1 MRLLIIGG
9 VAAGTK
15 AAARA
20 RREYPE
26 ATVTIVTQDEYVA
39 YAGCGLPYFVGG
51 EISEAKEL
59 IVRTPEEFK
68 QENGITVLTRH
79 QAVQLDAAAH
89 TVLVRDLTQGS
100 EHTFPYEKLI
110 LATGALPL
118 IPAIDGI
125 GLKRVSTVRGLTDAK
140 KIRAL
145 LDTGKLHHAVVIG
158 GGFIGL
164 EMAEN
169 LARHGLAVSVVELR
183 PAILPGFDPEI
194 AALAKNHLVDHGV
207 QVYMGEAV
215 TRILGNAHG
224 EAVGVE
230 TDART
235 LPADLVI
242 LSAGIRPNTEVAAA
256 AGVTTD
262 GRGLI
267 LVDEY
272 LQTNLP
278 DIFAVGDCA
287 SVRNRLTGADT
298 YSPMGSTA
306 NKTGRL
312 VVANL
317 FAPTEAFPGVQGT
330 TIVRLF
336 KLNAARTGL
345 SADEARAAGY
355 DIETVLVPTPDRAHY
370 YPGNRTIITKLIA
383 DRATHRVLGAQ
394 VVGEGVVDK
403 PIDTLALG
411 IAMGITVEAL
421 SGMDLAYTPPFA
433 SALSSS
439 IVAANV
445 MLNKLAGKVRG
456 VSPCV
461 LALDDPALQL
471 VDVRTEPEF
480 LIAAIPE
487 AVNIPLQELHER
499 LGELDP
505 ARPTV
510 VVCKVGRRA
519 YGAALHLQQQGFTDV
534 RILDGGMTAWPYE
547 TV

>member
-1 MRLLIIGG
+1 MQLLIIGG

-20 RREYPE
+20 KREYPDAE
-26 ATVTIVTQDEYVA
+26 VTIITQDDYVA

-51 EISEAKEL
+51 IISEAKEL

-68 QENGITVLTRH
+68 QENGIIVLTRH
-79 QAVQLDAAAH
+79 QALKIIPEEHV
-89 TVLVRDLTQGS
+89 VLARNLTNGIES
-100 EHTFPYEKLI
+100 SFHYDKLI
-110 LATGALPL
+110 IATGALPIL
-118 IPAIDGI
+118 PKLEGI
-125 GLKRVSTVRGLTDAK
+125 HLKRVSTVRGLTDAK

-145 LDTGKLHHAVVIG
+145 LDTGKLKSAVVIG

-169 LARHGLAVSVVELR
+169 LVHQGLTVSVVELK

-194 AALAKNHLVDHGV
+194 AALAKNFLSDHGV
-207 QVYMGEAV
+207 KVYTGEGV
-215 TRILGNAHG
+215 TRILGNDHG
-224 EAVGVE
+224 EAIGVE

-235 LPADLVI
+235 LDADLVI
-242 LSAGIRPNTEVAAA
+242 LSTGIRPNTEVAAA
-256 AGVTTD
+256 AGITTD
-262 GRGLI
+262 RHGLI

-272 LQTNLP
+272 LHTNFA

-287 SVRNRLTGADT
+287 SVRNRITGKDT

-306 NKTGRL
+306 NKSGRL

-336 KLNAARTGL
+336 TLNAARTGL
-345 SADEARAAGY
+345 STDEAIEAGF
-355 DIETVLVPTPDRAHY
+355 DVETVLAPTPDRAHY
-370 YPGNRTIITKLIA
+370 YPGNRMIITKLIA
-383 DRATHRVLGAQ
+383 DKASHRLLGAQ
-394 VVGEGVVDK
+394 VIGEGVVDK
-403 PIDTLALG
+403 PIDTLAVG
-411 IAMGITVEAL
+411 IAMGITVEQL

-433 SALSSS
+433 SALASS

-456 VSPCV
+456 VSPAA
-461 LALDDPALQL
+461 LKLDDPQLQL
-471 VDVRTEPEF
+471 LDVRTEPEF
-480 LIAAIPE
+480 LIAAIPG
-487 AVNIPLQELHER
+487 ATNIPLQELHER
-499 LGELDP
+499 LNELDP
-505 ARPTV
+505 THPTV
-510 VVCKVGRRA
+510 VVCKVGKRA
-519 YGAALHLQQQGFTDV
+519 YSAALQLQRHGFTDV
-534 RILDGGMTAWPYE
+534 CILDGGMTAWPYE

>member
-20 RREYPE
+20 RREYPD
-26 ATVTIVTQDEYVA
+26 ADVTIVTQDEYVA

-59 IVRTPEEFK
+59 IVRTPDEFK

-79 QAVQLDAAAH
+79 QATRIDPAAH
-89 TVLVRDLTQGS
+89 DVLVRDLTTGT
-100 EHTFPYEKLI
+100 ETIFGYDKLI
-110 LATGALPL
+110 IATGALPL
-118 IPAIDGI
+118 LPRIEGI
-125 GLKRVSTVRGLTDAK
+125 TLKRVSTVRGLTDAK

-145 LDTGKLHHAVVIG
+145 LDSGKLHSAVVIG

-169 LARHGLAVSVVELR
+169 LARQGLTVSVVELKS
-183 PAILPGFDPEI
+183 AILPGFDPEI
-194 AALAKNHLVDHGV
+194 AALAKNHLVEHGV
-207 QVYMGEAV
+207 QVYTGEAV

-235 LPADLVI
+235 LEADLVI
-242 LSAGIRPNTEVAAA
+242 LSAGIRPNTDVAAA
-256 AGVTTD
+256 AGIATD
-262 GRGLI
+262 GRGMI

-287 SVRNRLTGADT
+287 SVRNRLTGMDT

-336 KLNAARTGL
+336 TLNAARTGL
-345 SADEARAAGY
+345 STEEATAAGFTV
-355 DIETVLVPTPDRAHY
+355 ETVLVPTPDRAHY
-370 YPGNRTIITKLIA
+370 YPGNRMIITKLIA
-383 DRATHRVLGAQ
+383 DTATHRLLGAQ

-411 IAMGITVEAL
+411 IAMGMTVEQL

-445 MLNKLAGKVRG
+445 LLNKLAGKVRG
-456 VSPCV
+456 VSPCD
-461 LALDDPALQL
+461 LSPEDPQLQL
-471 VDVRTEPEF
+471 LDVRTEPEY
-480 LIAAIPE
+480 LISAIPGT
-487 AVNIPLQELHER
+487 VNIPLAELHER
-499 LGELDP
+499 LGELDA

-519 YGAALHLQQQGFTDV
+519 YTAALQLQREGFGDV

-547 TV
+547 TE

>member
-26 ATVTIVTQDEYVA
+26 AEVTIVTQDEYVA

-59 IVRTPEEFK
+59 IVRTPDEFK
-68 QENGITVLTRH
+68 QENGITVLVRH
-79 QAVQLDAAAH
+79 QAIHIDPTAH
-89 TVLVRDLTQGS
+89 AVMVRDLQTGTES
-100 EHTFPYEKLI
+100 SFPYDKLI
-110 LATGALPL
+110 IATGALPIL
-118 IPAIDGI
+118 PQIEGI
-125 GLKRVSTVRGLTDAK
+125 TLKRVSTVRGLTDAK

-145 LDTGKLHHAVVIG
+145 LDSGKVRSAVVIG

-169 LARHGLAVSVVELR
+169 LARQGLTVRVVELKS
-183 PAILPGFDPEI
+183 AILPGFDPEI
-194 AALAKNHLVDHGV
+194 AALAKNHLVEHGV
-207 QVYMGEAV
+207 LVYTGEAV

-230 TDART
+230 TAART
-235 LPADLVI
+235 LEADLVI
-242 LSAGIRPNTEVAAA
+242 LSAGIRPNTEVATA
-256 AGVTTD
+256 AGIATD
-262 GRGLI
+262 ARGLI
-267 LVDEY
+267 VVDEY

-287 SVRNRLTGADT
+287 SVRNRLTGRDT

-312 VVANL
+312 VIANL
-317 FAPTEAFPGVQGT
+317 FAPCEAFAGVQGT

-336 KLNAARTGL
+336 HLNAARTGL
-345 SADEARAAGY
+345 STEEALEAGF
-355 DIETVLVPTPDRAHY
+355 DVETVLVPTPDRAHY
-370 YPGNRTIITKLIA
+370 YPGNRMIITKLIA
-383 DRATHRVLGAQ
+383 DKATHRLLGAQ

-403 PIDTLALG
+403 PIDTLSLG
-411 IAMGITVEAL
+411 IALGMTVEQL

-445 MLNKLAGKVRG
+445 MLNKLAGKMCG
-456 VSPCV
+456 ISPCA
-461 LALDDPALQL
+461 LKLDDPCLQL
-471 VDVRTEPEF
+471 VDVRSEPEF
-480 LIAAIPE
+480 LISAIPG
-487 AVNIPLQELHER
+487 AVNIPLPDLHER

-505 ARPTV
+505 TRPTV
-510 VVCKVGRRA
+510 IVCKVGRRA
-519 YGAALHLQQQGFTDV
+519 YAAALQLQRQGFTQV
-534 RILDGGMTAWPYE
+534 AILDGGMTAWPYE
-547 TV
+547 TE

>member
-1 MRLLIIGG
+1 MRLLILGG

-26 ATVTIVTQDEYVA
+26 AEVTIVTQDEYVA

-79 QAVQLDAAAH
+79 QATQIDPTGHIVQ
-89 TVLVRDLTQGS
+89 VRDLTNGAQ
-100 EHTFPYEKLI
+100 HVFPYDKLI
-110 LATGALPL
+110 IATGALPL
-118 IPAIDGI
+118 LPNIDGVA
-125 GLKRVSTVRGLTDAK
+125 LKRVSTVRGLTDAK

-145 LDTGKLHHAVVIG
+145 LDTKKLQRAVVIG

-169 LARHGLAVSVVELR
+169 LAHQGLTVSVVELKS
-183 PAILPGFDPEI
+183 AILPGFDPEI
-194 AALAKNHLVDHGV
+194 AAFAKQHLAEHGV
-207 QVYMGEAV
+207 QVYTGEAV

-235 LPADLVI
+235 LDAELVI

-256 AGVTTD
+256 AGIAVD
-262 GRGLI
+262 RRGLI

-287 SVRNRLTGADT
+287 SVRNRITGKDT

-317 FAPTEAFPGVQGT
+317 FNQQEAFPGVQGT

-336 KLNAARTGL
+336 TLNAARTGL
-345 SADEARAAGY
+345 STDEAREAGF
-355 DIETVLVPTPDRAHY
+355 DVETVLVPTPDRAHY
-370 YPGNRTIITKLIA
+370 YPGNRMIITKLIA
-383 DRATHRVLGAQ
+383 DKISHRLLGAQ
-394 VVGEGVVDK
+394 IVGEGVVDK
-403 PIDTLALG
+403 PIDTLSLG
-411 IAMGITVEAL
+411 IAMGITVDQL

-456 VSPCV
+456 VSPAE
-461 LALDDPALQL
+461 LTPDDTQMQL

-480 LIAAIPE
+480 LIAAIPG
-487 AVNIPLQELHER
+487 AVNIPLHELHER

-505 ARPTV
+505 SRPTV
-510 VVCKVGRRA
+510 LVCKVGRRA
-519 YGAALHLQQQGFTDV
+519 YAAALQLQRQGFADV

-547 TV
+547 TE

>member
-1 MRLLIIGG
+1 MRLLILGG

-20 RREYPE
+20 RREYPD
-26 ATVTIVTQDEYVA
+26 ADVTIVTQDEYVA

-59 IVRTPEEFK
+59 IVRTPDEFK
-68 QENGITVLTRH
+68 QENGINVLTRH
-79 QAVQLDAAAH
+79 QATRIDPATHEVQ
-89 TVLVRDLTQGS
+89 VRDLTTGTDS
-100 EHTFPYEKLI
+100 LFPYDKLI
-110 LATGALPL
+110 IATGAVPILPN
-118 IPAIDGI
+118 IDGI
-125 GLKRVSTVRGLTDAK
+125 TLKRVSTVRGLTDAK

-145 LDTGKLHHAVVIG
+145 LDTGKLKTAVVIG

-169 LARHGLAVSVVELR
+169 LGRQGLHVKVVELKA
-183 PAILPGFDPEI
+183 AILPGFDPEI
-194 AALAKNHLVDHGV
+194 AALAQKHLLEHGV
-207 QVYMGEAV
+207 EVFTGEAV

-224 EAVGVE
+224 EAIGVE
-230 TDART
+230 TNART
-235 LPADLVI
+235 LEADLVI

-256 AGVTTD
+256 AGINTD
-262 GRGLI
+262 HRGLI

-287 SVRNRLTGADT
+287 SVRNRITGKDT

-306 NKTGRL
+306 NKTGRV

-345 SADEARAAGY
+345 STDEARDAGF
-355 DIETVLVPTPDRAHY
+355 DVETVLVPTPDRAHY
-370 YPGNRTIITKLIA
+370 YPGNRMIITKLIA
-383 DRATHRVLGAQ
+383 DKPTHRLLGAQ
-394 VVGEGVVDK
+394 VIGEGVVDK

-411 IAMGITVEAL
+411 IAMGITVDQL

-439 IVAANV
+439 LVAANV
-445 MLNKLAGKVRG
+445 MLNKLAGKLRG
-456 VSPCV
+456 VSPDQ
-461 LALDDPALQL
+461 LALDDPMLQL
-471 VDVRTEPEF
+471 LDVRSEPEF
-480 LIAAIPE
+480 LISSIPGAI
-487 AVNIPLQELHER
+487 NIPLQELLQR
-499 LGELDP
+499 RDELEP
-505 ARPTV
+505 TRPTV

-519 YGAALHLQQQGFTDV
+519 YSAALQLQRLGFTDV
-534 RILDGGMTAWPYE
+534 RILDGGMTGWPYE
-547 TV
+547 TE